1 MGVTS
6 QVSCTGDQAKGLRYR
21 KRLKTAATWG
31 FAAACSDRTLH
42 DLLSHLSAHFRST
55 HRLGH
60 HPDVQAAEVRGG
72 GRLGHAA
79 PECARL
85 LRGDRSEAAQALA
98 TKAVCAALRALCGRP
113 LACTRMS
120 CFGSGGAAPARAL
133 GSWHK
138 AAGSSPEGISG
149 NDLTRS
155 ASVLPRNGVSTIGS
169 PDREV

>member
-1 MGVTS
+1 MGPTS
-6 QVSCTGDQAKGLRYR
+6 QMSCIEGQAKGLRYR
-21 KRLKTAATWG
+21 KRFKTAVPEG
-31 FAAACSDRTLH
+31 LAAACSDRTLY
-42 DLLSHLSAHFRST
+42 DPSSHLPAHFRST

-72 GRLGHAA
+72 SRLGHAA
-79 PECARL
+79 PECTRL

-98 TKAVCAALRALCGRP
+98 TKAVCTALRALCGRP
-113 LACTRMS
+113 FACTRML
-120 CFGSGGAAPARAL
+120 CFGIGRAATARAL

-138 AAGSSPEGISG
+138 AAGFSPEGISG

-155 ASVLPRNGVSTIGS
+155 TSVLPRNGVSTIGS